1 MSEAVTTWKQ
11 KWGRVQLLRR
21 RNPSISIAMPFGSS
35 IEGPGNLGTKAW
47 IVVTVFSKLGNAV
60 LRIEAG
66 LLHLLG
72 ERATMFHMG
81 RSPKSASV
89 IVVVDGGSSLLR
101 PWSACR
107 ISGGALCCASKCA
120 AGL

>member
-21 RNPSISIAMPFGSS
+21 RNPSSIAMPFGSS

-72 ERATMFHMG
+72 ERATMFHNG

-89 IVVVDGGSSLLR
+89 IVVVDEGSSLLR
-101 PWSACR
+101 PLSAR